1 MTAFVYDCKN
11 CEMNE
16 GCGYTYDCLYEYA
29 KQPPP
34 KPVLDLVNT
43 TRLIHNLPLYDAE
56 RIGRPMITMESALKI
71 LHPQSLAKIHHGS

>member
-56 RIGRPMITMESALKI
+56 RIRPIIMKYGTIITRPNSM
-71 LHPQSLAKIHHGS
+71 AKIHHGS